1 MSLVGD
7 YLHKLNQ
14 KFSHGESV
22 YCLLIV
28 NSSWSWLTSVLH
40 NWNSFLPLNPIAPG
54 NPDGPLSPFI
64 PSNPSRPG
72 SPASPLRPGNPG
84 DPGTPGSPENHVK
97 IVKKN

>member
-1 MSLVGD
+1 M
-7 YLHKLNQ
+7 
-14 KFSHGESV
+14 
-22 YCLLIV
+22 
-28 NSSWSWLTSVLH
+28 LH

-97 IVKKN
+97 IVKKNLKAFTLKENRYVTQYSMFIKFPVFIYSSFFTV